1 MLSCGRDCEQPV
13 IDAETYAAI
22 EQLQRAYADV
32 ATRGSWDEV
41 RHLLTEDAHITFTTS
56 AGSVFET
63 RGAQAFAE
71 FGARMTGFEF
81 FEYIPLNFVVSRA
94 NDDRLVGHSYSLEVI
109 GTETGEWTE
118 SYSIYEDTY
127 EQIDGQWRFA
137 RRIHKTVKQRTTK
150 QDR

>member
-1 MLSCGRDCEQPV
+1 V
-13 IDAETYAAI
+13 IDAETYAAV

-32 ATRGSWDEV
+32 ATRGAWDEV

-56 AGSVFET
+56 TGSVFET
-63 RGAQAFAE
+63 RGPQAFAE
-71 FGARMTGFEF
+71 FGAKMPGFDF

-94 NDDRLVGHSYSLEVI
+94 GDGRLVGRTYSLEVI
-109 GTETGEWTE
+109 GSETGEWIE
-118 SYSIYEDTY
+118 SYSAYEDTY
-127 EQIDGQWRFA
+127 VQSDGQWRFA